1 MSWEPELFDEGLWD
15 EPDWEQIVTDNE
27 DEGLPTNATWEERTT
42 HNIQLFLKFME
53 HKRKKE
59 GPLPAITEGVPL
71 DTKLPES
78 LREGCVSGTG
88 LSYQMHSSA
97 FRWLEG
103 GKERGPGESMQK
115 LA

>member
-53 HKRKKE
+53 YKRKKE
-59 GPLPAITEGVPL
+59 GPLPAITKRVCS
-71 DTKLPES
+71 DTKLP
-78 LREGCVSGTG
+78 
-88 LSYQMHSSA
+88 
-97 FRWLEG
+97 
-103 GKERGPGESMQK
+103 
-115 LA
+115 